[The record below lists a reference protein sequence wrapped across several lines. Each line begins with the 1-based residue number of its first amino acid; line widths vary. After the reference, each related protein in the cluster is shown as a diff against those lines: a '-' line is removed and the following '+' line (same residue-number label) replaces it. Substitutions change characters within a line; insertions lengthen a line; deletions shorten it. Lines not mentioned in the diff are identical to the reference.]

1 VSQALAVTAGF
12 WRGAMHDLTRVRL
25 TLAPRPRRA
34 RSIVLV
40 ATLAAAAFAGGAAV
54 RELLP
59 QETPAVVAHEPTP
72 PTPEL
77 QQLREQLDQATMNLR
92 LAESRG
98 QELERQID
106 TLNQKLTE
114 SQDELSFFRKAREGR
129 KH

>member
-12 WRGAMHDLTRVRL
+12 WRGAMQDLTRVRL

-59 QETPAVVAHEPTP
+59 QETPAVVAHEPVP
-72 PTPEL
+72 PAPEL
-77 QQLREQLDQATMNLR
+77 QRLREQLDQATMNLR